1 MKKSKILSI
10 ILGIAL
16 VIVMVASLVAC
27 NDTCTEH
34 VDENG
39 DLKCDNCEADMPST
53 DEGNGGDGGTTTP
66 SEKDTYT
73 FTLKDQNNAGV
84 PNVEVQVLVDGT
96 AGEIKATDTN
106 GSVSFAV
113 KKDAV
118 LVQVTILEW
127 NDLYV
132 NDLDSETISFINTK
146 NLVINDI
153 VKRTEYV
160 ITVVDNLGSA
170 VEGAQVQ
177 LCFGTVCK
185 TPKMTS
191 KTGKASILA
200 TEDASNAYVSINS
213 LPNGYALQNGGIIN
227 DGSQENYTKYTNWE
241 GSSIKIVVDK
251 LNVITITAEELMGS
265 LCKDI
270 KISIYNS
277 ADNSYVTSA
286 ITGVDG
292 SAQFILPVGK
302 YYFVASH
309 KDNDPTYTWLR
320 HEEGM
325 QEINGSTIRTTFI
338 KQDIVTY
345 TFNVSRTDTDA
356 SVDGLTIQ
364 LLDMLYETVSV
375 DSQGESTWAQAD
387 VADGVATI
395 KAPYGAYYVKVL
407 GLSDNSYCP
416 IMKIE
421 KADGLTHNVVIT
433 DNVVVGT
440 LNNPITLGYGSTDGI
455 DIANNGVVHFSLANP
470 NGATLQI
477 AANVKVIV
485 NNQEYTPVDGIVT
498 APLGNDDVIIELVA
512 LEDIQGWSWGIEVLL
527 EGTILSPE
535 IITED

>member
-153 VKRTEYV
+153 VKRTEYL

-177 LCFGTVCK
+177 LCFGTV
-185 TPKMTS
+185 
-191 KTGKASILA
+191 
-200 TEDASNAYVSINS
+200 
-213 LPNGYALQNGGIIN
+213 
-227 DGSQENYTKYTNWE
+227 
-241 GSSIKIVVDK
+241 
-251 LNVITITAEELMGS
+251 
-265 LCKDI
+265 
-270 KISIYNS
+270 
-277 ADNSYVTSA
+277 
-286 ITGVDG
+286 
-292 SAQFILPVGK
+292 
-302 YYFVASH
+302 
-309 KDNDPTYTWLR
+309 
-320 HEEGM
+320 
-325 QEINGSTIRTTFI
+325 
-338 KQDIVTY
+338 
-345 TFNVSRTDTDA
+345 
-356 SVDGLTIQ
+356 
-364 LLDMLYETVSV
+364 
-375 DSQGESTWAQAD
+375 
-387 VADGVATI
+387 
-395 KAPYGAYYVKVL
+395 
-407 GLSDNSYCP
+407 
-416 IMKIE
+416 
-421 KADGLTHNVVIT
+421 
-433 DNVVVGT
+433 
-440 LNNPITLGYGSTDGI
+440 
-455 DIANNGVVHFSLANP
+455 
-470 NGATLQI
+470 
-477 AANVKVIV
+477 
-485 NNQEYTPVDGIVT
+485 
-498 APLGNDDVIIELVA
+498 
-512 LEDIQGWSWGIEVLL
+512 
-527 EGTILSPE
+527 
-535 IITED
+535 